1 MQYLILL
8 LGTDKVFGGAR
19 KKTDFNDYAPY
30 ITAFLTALPDGI
42 GKVFVATDDNRL
54 LYTVSDFIN
63 NTQTLYFF
71 NDTWRNDNDHS
82 TFGDFKDKREVL
94 NGQVLNDI
102 LMLSSCDYLI
112 HGHSAVSESAI
123 YLNFKLHY
131 RSVNIEHDAE
141 HRKMSSDLFHLQ
153 SVEKADWYYK
163 RERHCI
169 C

>member
-82 TFGDFKDKREVL
+82 TFGDFKVSF
-94 NGQVLNDI
+94 I
-102 LMLSSCDYLI
+102 CCSS
-112 HGHSAVSESAI
+112 ST
-123 YLNFKLHY
+123 
-131 RSVNIEHDAE
+131 
-141 HRKMSSDLFHLQ
+141 
-153 SVEKADWYYK
+153 
-163 RERHCI
+163 
-169 C
+169 